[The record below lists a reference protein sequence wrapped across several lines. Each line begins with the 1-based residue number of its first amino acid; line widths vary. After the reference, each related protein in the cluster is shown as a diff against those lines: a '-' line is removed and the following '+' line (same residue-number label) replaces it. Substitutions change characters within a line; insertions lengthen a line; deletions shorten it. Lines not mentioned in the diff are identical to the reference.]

1 MVTRVSRPPL
11 RFPFREFV
19 FLPLGVLLYAI
30 ALHWVY
36 ANLVT
41 GSFSYLG
48 YRYVE
53 PTPQI
58 AAIIWFAVV
67 AVAIA
72 LPRRLTKPSSVVL
85 WILFVV
91 TIAPA
96 MLMASYTSYLDDGQ
110 AMILALAL
118 GATYFCVTIGVKR
131 RAPIKPLKL
140 HMSATTFGVV
150 IGAFSAL
157 TYGILMV
164 TQGLSLEFVDI
175 LDVYS
180 VRQQYTVGL
189 EGVGILSYLVS
200 TQANVVN
207 PIIIARG
214 IYSKRWGF
222 VILGVLGQAVL
233 YSGTGFKTI
242 LFSVPA
248 LLIVAY
254 IFRRNLRPNSIVF
267 LWGATLM
274 MVGAAVIDFIQ
285 NSVIWTSLFSRRFV
299 LTTGMLTSA
308 YVAFYSANPQAHL
321 GHSVLSP
328 WIEYEYDLTPPRQIG
343 SWLANS
349 PSTAMNA
356 NLFAD
361 GFANFGW
368 MGLVGAGVVLLI
380 FLRIMDRAAHGVP
393 TAVSALVMVMPTI
406 ALSNASILT
415 SMFSH
420 GLVVAVVLLAIM
432 PRNGWGRRPPKRKK
446 ALRVQPR
453 VAHNANVPRFTP

>member
-19 FLPLGVLLYAI
+19 FLPLGVLFYAI

-48 YRYVE
+48 YRYSE

-58 AAIIWFAVV
+58 VAFTWFAVV

-72 LPRRLTKPSSVVL
+72 LPRRLTRPSSVVL
-85 WILFVV
+85 WILFIV

-96 MLMASYTSYLDDGQ
+96 MLMAPYTSYLDDAQ
-110 AMILALAL
+110 AMILALSL
-118 GATYFCVTIGVKR
+118 GATFFAVTIGVKR
-131 RAPIKPLKL
+131 RGPIKSLKL
-140 HMSATTFGVV
+140 QASATTFWLA

-157 TYGILMV
+157 TYGILLM
-164 TQGLSLEFVDI
+164 TQGLSLEFVGI

-180 VRQQYTVGL
+180 VREQYTAGL
-189 EGVGILSYLVS
+189 EGVGILSYLLS

-214 IYSKRWGF
+214 IYSKRWQF
-222 VILGVLGQAVL
+222 VALGVLGQAVL

-248 LLIVAY
+248 LLILAY

-267 LWGATLM
+267 LWGAAFM
-274 MVGAAVIDFIQ
+274 VVGAAVVDFIQ
-285 NSVIWTSLFSRRFV
+285 NSVIWTSLFSRRFL

-308 YVAFYSANPQAHL
+308 YVAFYSTNPQAQL
-321 GHSVLSP
+321 GHSILRP
-328 WIEYEYDLTPPRQIG
+328 WIDYKYDLTPPRQIG

-380 FLRIMDRAAHGVP
+380 FLRILDRAAHGVP

-432 PRNGWGRRPPKRKK
+432 PRNGWGRRPSKRNR
-446 ALRVQPR
+446 ALKVQPR
-453 VAHNANVPRFTP
+453 VTHHANVPRFNP

>member
-1 MVTRVSRPPL
+1 MASRVSRLRLQLPL
-11 RFPFREFV
+11 RELV
-19 FLPLGVLLYAI
+19 FLPLGVLLYAV

-36 ANLVT
+36 AHLVT
-41 GSFSYLG
+41 GTFYYLG
-48 YRYVE
+48 YRYVA

-58 AAIIWFAVV
+58 VAIIWCAVV
-67 AVAIA
+67 AVSIA
-72 LPRRLTKPSSVVL
+72 LPRQLTNASSVVL

-91 TIAPA
+91 TIAPG
-96 MLMASYTSYLDDGQ
+96 MLMAPYTSYLNDGQ
-110 AMILALAL
+110 ATVLAL
-118 GATYFCVTIGVKR
+118 GLGAVFLGVALGVKR
-131 RAPIKPLKL
+131 RLPAKPFKL
-140 HMSATTFGVV
+140 HVSPTTFWIV
-150 IGAFSAL
+150 IGIFSAG
-157 TYGILMV
+157 TYGILLT
-164 TQGLSLEFVDI
+164 TQGLSLAYVGI
-175 LDVYS
+175 LNVYDVREQYS
-180 VRQQYTVGL
+180 AGL

-214 IYSKRWGF
+214 IYSRRWHF
-222 VILGVLGQAVL
+222 VLLGVLGQAL
-233 YSGTGFKTI
+233 LFSGTGFKTI

-248 LLIVAY
+248 LLIIAF

-267 LWGATLM
+267 LWGASLM
-274 MVGAAVIDFIQ
+274 MIGAAVIDFIQ
-285 NSVIWTSLFSRRFV
+285 NSIIWTSLFSRRFL
-299 LTTGMLTSA
+299 LTTGMLLSA
-308 YVAFYSANPQAHL
+308 YVAFYGNNPQAHL

-328 WIEYEYDLTPPRQIG
+328 WIDYKYDLTPPRMIG

-349 PSTAMNA
+349 PNTAMNA

-393 TAVSALVMVMPTI
+393 AAVSALVMVMPTI

-432 PRNGWGRRPPKRKK
+432 PRNGWGRRPRRLSSGVP
-446 ALRVQPR
+446 LRHGGSVR
-453 VAHNANVPRFTP
+453 VSARV